1 MSAVQKAPWKRQADD
16 AAQRYKAEK
25 SLQESQ
31 TVHYCLTSAGLQAAA
46 KLKKKAVASAAK
58 AKAKAPAKS
67 AIKKATTKTS
77 RKVVKKVTIKR
88 PTAVKVSFFIR

>member
-1 MSAVQKAPWKRQADD
+1 MSTAQKAPWKRQAED

-25 SLQESQ
+25 NLQESQ
-31 TVHYCLTSAGLQAAA
+31 TVSYALSHAGLEAAA
-46 KLKKKAVASAAK
+46 KLKKKAIASA

-67 AIKKATTKTS
+67 TAKKATTKTGS
-77 RKVVKKVTIKR
+77 KAVKKVTIKR